1 MEGLQVE
8 LGTSTKKK
16 RTGISQAKFGAILT
30 ITALAFGSAPAIIG
44 STIGIMTSTPGDGGG
59 WGLMVFMLTLITG
72 PIGAVVAL
80 IGLVIMLTGIVR
92 VMRVKIPAEGNPNR
106 EENLGE
112 RASAFALLAI
122 PLLILQTILNFVLG
136 SMKLGQA
143 MLVSI
148 VLSSALVTTTSAFAI
163 YYGIK
168 SQDQKVRLFV
178 SIAAS
183 MSIVLAVGLGLFYW
197 VTFSAT
203 NA

>member
-1 MEGLQVE
+1 MKPNKPP
-8 LGTSTKKK
+8 KKK
-16 RTGISQAKFGAILT
+16 RTGIAQAKFGAILT
-30 ITALAFGSAPAIIG
+30 ITALALGSAPAIIG
-44 STIGIMTSTPGDGGG
+44 STIGIMASTPGDGGG

-122 PLLILQTILNFVLG
+122 PLLIFQTILNFVLG

-143 MLVSI
+143 MLVPI
-148 VLSSALVTTTSAFAI
+148 VLSSALVITTSAFAI

-168 SQDQKVRLFV
+168 SQDQKVRLIV

-197 VTFSAT
+197 ETFSVT

>member
-1 MEGLQVE
+1 MKN
-8 LGTSTKKK
+8 TATKKK
-16 RTGISQAKFGAILT
+16 RTGSSQAKFGAILT
-30 ITALAFGSAPAIIG
+30 ITALALGSAPAIIG
-44 STIGIMTSTPGDGGG
+44 STIGVMTSTPGDGGG

-72 PIGAVVAL
+72 PIGAVIAL

-92 VMRVKIPAEGNPNR
+92 VMRVKIPAEGNSNR

-122 PLLILQTILNFVLG
+122 PLLIFQTILNFVLG

-143 MLVSI
+143 MLVPI
-148 VLSSALVTTTSAFAI
+148 VLSSALVITTSAFAI

-168 SQDQKVRLFV
+168 SQDQKVRLLV

-197 VTFSAT
+197 ETFSVT

>member
-1 MEGLQVE
+1 MKN
-8 LGTSTKKK
+8 TAAKKK
-16 RTGISQAKFGAILT
+16 RTGIAQAKFGAILT
-30 ITALAFGSAPAIIG
+30 ITALALGSAPAIIG

-143 MLVSI
+143 MLVPI
-148 VLSSALVTTTSAFAI
+148 VLSSALVITTSAFSI

-168 SQDQKVRLFV
+168 SQDQKVRLLV

-183 MSIVLAVGLGLFYW
+183 ISILLAVGLGLFYW
-197 VTFSAT
+197 ETFSVT

>member
-1 MEGLQVE
+1 MKN
-8 LGTSTKKK
+8 TATKKK

-30 ITALAFGSAPAIIG
+30 ITALALGSAPAIIG
-44 STIGIMTSTPGDGGG
+44 STIGVMTSTPGDGGG

-72 PIGAVVAL
+72 PIGAVIAL

-122 PLLILQTILNFVLG
+122 PLLIFQTILNFVLG

-143 MLVSI
+143 MLVPI
-148 VLSSALVTTTSAFAI
+148 VLSSALVITTSALAI

-183 MSIVLAVGLGLFYW
+183 MATLLAVGLGLFYW

>member
-1 MEGLQVE
+1 MKN
-8 LGTSTKKK
+8 TAAKKK
-16 RTGISQAKFGAILT
+16 RTGISQAKFGAIIT
-30 ITALAFGSAPAIIG
+30 ITALALGSAPAIIG

-143 MLVSI
+143 MLVPI
-148 VLSSALVTTTSAFAI
+148 VLSSALVITTSAFAI

-168 SQDQKVRLFV
+168 SQDQKVRLLV

-183 MSIVLAVGLGLFYW
+183 ISIVLAVGLGLFYW
-197 VTFSAT
+197 ETFSVT

>member
-1 MEGLQVE
+1 
-8 LGTSTKKK
+8 
-16 RTGISQAKFGAILT
+16 
-30 ITALAFGSAPAIIG
+30 
-44 STIGIMTSTPGDGGG
+44 MTSTPGDGGG
-59 WGLMVFMLTLITG
+59 WGLIVFMLTLITG

-80 IGLVIMLTGIVR
+80 IGLVIMLTGVVR
-92 VMRVKIPAEGNPNR
+92 VMRVKIPAEENPNR

-112 RASAFALLAI
+112 RAIALALLAI

-143 MLVSI
+143 MLVPI
-148 VLSSALVTTTSAFAI
+148 VLSSALVITTSAFAI

-168 SQDQKVRLFV
+168 SQDQKVRLLV

-183 MSIVLAVGLGLFYW
+183 ISIVLAVGLGLFYW
-197 VTFSAT
+197 ETFSVT

>member
-8 LGTSTKKK
+8 PGTATKKK
-16 RTGISQAKFGAILT
+16 RAGISQAKFGAILT

>member
-8 LGTSTKKK
+8 PGTATKKK
-16 RTGISQAKFGAILT
+16 RAGISQAKFGAILT
-30 ITALAFGSAPAIIG
+30 ITALALGSAPAIIG

>member
-1 MEGLQVE
+1 MKPNKPP
-8 LGTSTKKK
+8 KKK
-16 RTGISQAKFGAILT
+16 RTGIAQAKFGAILT
-30 ITALAFGSAPAIIG
+30 ITALALGSAPAIIG

-122 PLLILQTILNFVLG
+122 PLLIFQTILNFVLG

-143 MLVSI
+143 MLVPI
-148 VLSSALVTTTSAFAI
+148 VLSSALVITTSAFAI

-168 SQDQKVRLFV
+168 SQDQKVRLLV

-183 MSIVLAVGLGLFYW
+183 ISILLAVGLGLFYW
-197 VTFSAT
+197 ETFSVT

>member
-8 LGTSTKKK
+8 PGTATKKK
-16 RTGISQAKFGAILT
+16 RTGISQAKFGAIIT
-30 ITALAFGSAPAIIG
+30 ITALALGSAPAIIG

-59 WGLMVFMLTLITG
+59 WGLIVFMLSLITG

-80 IGLVIMLTGIVR
+80 IGLVIMLTGVVR

-143 MLVSI
+143 MLVPI
-148 VLSSALVTTTSAFAI
+148 VISSALMITTSAFAI
-163 YYGIK
+163 YYGIQSK
-168 SQDQKVRLFV
+168 KQKLRLFV

-197 VTFSAT
+197 ETFSVT

>member
-1 MEGLQVE
+1 MKPNKPP
-8 LGTSTKKK
+8 KKK
-16 RTGISQAKFGAILT
+16 RTGTAQAKFGAILT
-30 ITALAFGSAPAIIG
+30 ITALALGSAPAIIG
-44 STIGIMTSTPGDGGG
+44 STIGVMASTPGDGGG

-112 RASAFALLAI
+112 QASAFALLAI

-143 MLVSI
+143 MLVPI
-148 VLSSALVTTTSAFAI
+148 VLSSALVITTSAFAI

-168 SQDQKVRLFV
+168 SQDQKVRLLV

-183 MSIVLAVGLGLFYW
+183 ISILLAVGLGLFYW
-197 VTFSAT
+197 ETFSVT

>member
-1 MEGLQVE
+1 MKPNKPP
-8 LGTSTKKK
+8 KKK
-16 RTGISQAKFGAILT
+16 RTGIAQAKFGAILT
-30 ITALAFGSAPAIIG
+30 ITALALGSAPAIIG
-44 STIGIMTSTPGDGGG
+44 STIGVMTSTPGDGGG

-112 RASAFALLAI
+112 QASAFALLAI

-143 MLVSI
+143 MLVPI
-148 VLSSALVTTTSAFAI
+148 VLSSALVITTSAFSI

-168 SQDQKVRLFV
+168 SQDQKVRLLV

-183 MSIVLAVGLGLFYW
+183 ISILLAVGLGLFYW
-197 VTFSAT
+197 ETFSVT

>member
-1 MEGLQVE
+1 MKN
-8 LGTSTKKK
+8 TAAKKK

-30 ITALAFGSAPAIIG
+30 ITALALGSAPAIIG

-143 MLVSI
+143 MLVPI
-148 VLSSALVTTTSAFAI
+148 VLSSALVITTSAFAI

-168 SQDQKVRLFV
+168 SQDQKVRLLV

-183 MSIVLAVGLGLFYW
+183 ISIVLAVGLGLFYW
-197 VTFSAT
+197 ETFSVT

>member
-1 MEGLQVE
+1 
-8 LGTSTKKK
+8 
-16 RTGISQAKFGAILT
+16 
-30 ITALAFGSAPAIIG
+30 
-44 STIGIMTSTPGDGGG
+44 MTSTPGDGGG
-59 WGLMVFMLTLITG
+59 WGLIVFMLTLITG

-80 IGLVIMLTGIVR
+80 IGLVIMLTGVVR
-92 VMRVKIPAEGNPNR
+92 VMRVKIPAEGTSNR

-112 RASAFALLAI
+112 RASAFALLTI

-143 MLVSI
+143 MLVPI
-148 VLSSALVTTTSAFAI
+148 VISSALVITTSAFAI

-168 SQDQKVRLFV
+168 SKKQKLRLFV
-178 SIAAS
+178 SMAAL

-197 VTFSAT
+197 ETFSFT

>member
-1 MEGLQVE
+1 MKN
-8 LGTSTKKK
+8 TATKTK

-30 ITALAFGSAPAIIG
+30 ITALALGSAPAIVG

-143 MLVSI
+143 MLVPI
-148 VLSSALVTTTSAFAI
+148 VLSSALVITTSAFAI

-168 SQDQKVRLFV
+168 SQDQKVRLLV

-183 MSIVLAVGLGLFYW
+183 ISILLAVGLGLFYW
-197 VTFSAT
+197 ETFTVTIA
-203 NA
+203 

>member
-1 MEGLQVE
+1 MKN
-8 LGTSTKKK
+8 TAAKKK

-30 ITALAFGSAPAIIG
+30 ITALALGSAPAIIG

-59 WGLMVFMLTLITG
+59 WGLIVFMLTLITG

-143 MLVSI
+143 MLVPI
-148 VLSSALVTTTSAFAI
+148 VLSSALVITTSALAI

-178 SIAAS
+178 YIAAS
-183 MSIVLAVGLGLFYW
+183 MATLLAVGLGLFYW